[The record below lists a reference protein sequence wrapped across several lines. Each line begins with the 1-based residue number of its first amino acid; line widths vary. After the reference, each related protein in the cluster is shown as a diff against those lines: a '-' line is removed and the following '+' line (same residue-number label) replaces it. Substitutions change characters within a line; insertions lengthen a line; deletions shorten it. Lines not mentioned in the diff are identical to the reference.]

1 MEWEEMTTY
10 DLEEYA
16 KKEDAVAI
24 VPVGC
29 LEAHGPH
36 LPLGTDILAVEKIA
50 LLAAEREEV
59 VVLPPLPYAWTS
71 VHTGYGGAINMKAEV
86 LLTFWGN
93 IFDEIAR
100 NGFKK
105 IILLNGHGGNKG
117 ILWVFIR
124 EFALKNKDYTIY
136 YHNYFSSK
144 EVDNLITKLRMD
156 SMEHADEVE
165 TSIMLYLYPELC
177 QMDKVPKTRIEK
189 TKDFDVKPAIVG
201 FEWATNWTKWHN
213 ATGAPY
219 KATAEKGE
227 KLVELFV
234 KILIELIKK
243 VKADDK
249 VLDAK
254 KKFHQDASG

>member
-36 LPLGTDILAVEKIA
+36 LPLGTDILAVGKIA

-71 VHTGYGGAINMKAEV
+71 VHTGYSGAINMKAEV

-254 KKFHQDASG
+254 KKFHHDASG

>member
-71 VHTGYGGAINMKAEV
+71 VHTGYSGAINMKAEV

-100 NGFKK
+100 NGCKK